1 MGWEDSDE
9 EDEWDA
15 DDIEAKVE
23 AQRKEK
29 ERERRREEG
38 LDSDSEEEKAKKAAA
53 AAPKKPKAKGPSTKK
68 KDDEGKPAAEIDPD
82 QVPLDDPKAERE
94 RLKRLQEKTNAR
106 LANDLFSGFAK
117 EESPMEQEKRD
128 KAEAAK
134 AKAAAKPKIK
144 VIDAFEDLELKVQK
158 DVDELNST
166 ILAKFEKSTLHK
178 GGPVKFI
185 TELFKQLEP
194 TLDLTDLDDLNK
206 TVEAM
211 AKDKKVVK
219 GANLQKDN
227 KANTKI
233 NKNTKFNASS
243 EWADIYGGGGDEYEE
258 EWTAEEWEAW
268 EKQQAAKAKK

>member
-1 MGWEDSDE
+1 MGWDDSDDD
-9 EDEWDA
+9 DEWDA
-15 DDIEAKVE
+15 DDIEAKIE

-53 AAPKKPKAKGPSTKK
+53 SAPKVKKEKGPSTKK
-68 KDDEGKPAAEIDPD
+68 EEKKPEIDPD
-82 QVPLDDPKAERE
+82 QVPLADPKAERE
-94 RLKRLQEKTNAR
+94 RLKRLQEQRDAR
-106 LANDLFSGFAK
+106 LAEDLFAGFEK
-117 EESPMEQEKRD
+117 DETPMQKEKREQ
-128 KAEAAK
+128 AEAAK
-134 AKAAAKPKIK
+134 AKAVAKPKIK
-144 VIDAFEDLELKVQK
+144 VIDAFEDLELNVQK
-158 DVDELNST
+158 DIDDLSSI
-166 ILAKFEKSTLHK
+166 ILGKFEKSTLHK

-185 TELFKQLEP
+185 SELFKQLEP
-194 TLDLTDLDDLNK
+194 SLDLKDLEDLNK

-233 NKNTKFNASS
+233 NKNTKFNADS
-243 EWADIYGGGGDEYEE
+243 EWADVYGGGGDDYDE